1 MYEKFFGFRER
12 PFDLTPNPRFLVL
25 TDGHREALGNMEY
38 AIASRKGITLLV
50 GEAGCGKTTV
60 IRTAIERQPARV
72 RCVYIHNPALTRG
85 EFVEMLATQFELT
98 DHARRSKTALLVEL
112 EALLRKRREAQE
124 TTLLVVDEAQ
134 SLPHELLEEIR
145 LLANIETSEEKL
157 LSLVIA
163 GQPEI
168 AGRLNEPAL
177 RQLKQRIALR
187 CELRALTLRETLAYI
202 AGRIRAA
209 GGVAAETFSREAVM
223 LIHERSR
230 GIPRSINVLADNALV
245 AGFATG
251 QRPVNSQ
258 TVTEVCRDFDAP
270 GVGASVLVQGVAN
283 DIAGEEP
290 VAGQADP
297 EGPNGTPVLDTTAR
311 RAGPLDPPSVESS
324 PTTTPAAA
332 DDTTETA
339 EEPAT
344 SAFSRA
350 QRLLFFQGA
359 RTK

>member
-1 MYEKFFGFRER
+1 
-12 PFDLTPNPRFLVL
+12 
-25 TDGHREALGNMEY
+25 
-38 AIASRKGITLLV
+38 
-50 GEAGCGKTTV
+50 
-60 IRTAIERQPARV
+60 
-72 RCVYIHNPALTRG
+72 
-85 EFVEMLATQFELT
+85 MLATQFELT

-283 DIAGEEP
+283 DVDEERGP
-290 VAGQADP
+290 DQTGTD
-297 EGPNGTPVLDTTAR
+297 GPNGTPVLDATAR
-311 RAGPLDPPSVESS
+311 RAGPLDPPQNPVDPPSLESS
-324 PTTTPAAA
+324 PATAA
-332 DDTTETA
+332 DDTPETVQ
-339 EEPAT
+339 EPAA
-344 SAFSRA
+344 SALSRA